1 MGRKKGRAVRNLKPD
16 NREEEHKKAPH
27 SFIFHRG
34 TIGKTMMHLVTDM
47 RRVMEPYTASTLKI
61 KAKNVLKDFINVA
74 GPLNVS
80 HFMIFSKTKDAAYL
94 RFIRLPRG
102 PTLLFKIEE
111 YSLTRDVLS
120 VMKRRS
126 VESKQFSHHP
136 LLVMSN
142 FSGEG
147 LHLKLMASMFQNM
160 FPSLNVNS
168 VKLGQLRRCV
178 LMHYDKEN
186 DLIEF
191 RHYNVRAVPLGV
203 SRGIKKIIKNKI
215 PDMSKYKDFSEFLLK
230 SGDLSE
236 SEAELDGPQNEVEI
250 TQERTGRGNL
260 KGSKS
265 AIRLSEI
272 GPRMKLRLVK
282 IEDGINKG
290 EVLFH
295 RYVEKSAEDLAAMKK
310 AHIQKKELKHQR
322 KLAQN
327 KNVERKLKERDE
339 NKERSLEGMR
349 RKGQIPAEEDEDD
362 SPRESPAE
370 SESEDDAAYYEREVG
385 HKPEPELGLGDR
397 KRKSANVKGPNAAK
411 KPKVASGE
419 SKWQQKKARQ
429 QLQVQQTKEKKQ
441 KKEMRTANKRKK
453 GRPGKGRK

>member
-1 MGRKKGRAVRNLKPD
+1 MNC
-16 NREEEHKKAPH
+16 
-27 SFIFHRG
+27 
-34 TIGKTMMHLVTDM
+34 
-47 RRVMEPYTASTLKI
+47 TL
-61 KAKNVLKDFINVA
+61 
-74 GPLNVS
+74 
-80 HFMIFSKTKDAAYL
+80 FS
-94 RFIRLPRG
+94 
-102 PTLLFKIEE
+102 
-111 YSLTRDVLS
+111 
-120 VMKRRS
+120 
-126 VESKQFSHHP
+126 
-136 LLVMSN
+136 
-142 FSGEG
+142 
-147 LHLKLMASMFQNM
+147 
-160 FPSLNVNS
+160 
-168 VKLGQLRRCV
+168 
-178 LMHYDKEN
+178 
-186 DLIEF
+186 
-191 RHYNVRAVPLGV
+191 NVRAVPLGV

-362 SPRESPAE
+362 SPRGTAHSMLM
-370 SESEDDAAYYEREVG
+370 YYLF
-385 HKPEPELGLGDR
+385 H
-397 KRKSANVKGPNAAK
+397 
-411 KPKVASGE
+411 
-419 SKWQQKKARQ
+419 
-429 QLQVQQTKEKKQ
+429 
-441 KKEMRTANKRKK
+441 
-453 GRPGKGRK
+453 